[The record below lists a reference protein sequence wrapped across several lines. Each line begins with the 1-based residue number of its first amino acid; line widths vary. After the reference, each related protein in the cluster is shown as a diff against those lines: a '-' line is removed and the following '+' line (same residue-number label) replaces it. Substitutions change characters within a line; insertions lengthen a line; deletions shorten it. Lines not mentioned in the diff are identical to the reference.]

1 MPLRRGFNSSSAS
14 VSMFGC
20 SSCDTAA
27 PPSYQLRCRDGR
39 KGRGHGRAMRLSQYP
54 INTLKEVPAEA
65 EVVSHQLM
73 LRAGLIR
80 RLAAGLYS
88 WLPLGL
94 RVLQKVERIVREEM
108 NRAGALELVM
118 PVVQPAELW
127 QESGRWR
134 EYGPELLRIKDRHE
148 RDYVA
153 GPTHEEVI
161 TDIARRELKSY
172 RQLPVNFYQI
182 QTKFR
187 DEVRPRFGVMRA
199 REFIMKDAYSFHL
212 DEESLRAGYR
222 IMYDA
227 YTRIFTRI
235 GLSFRAVRAD
245 SGAIGGDVSQEFHV
259 LAASGEDAI
268 VFSDGDDYAA
278 NLDAAATL
286 PSSAPRPA
294 PVEALRK
301 VATPGARTIE
311 DLARFLKVPPAR
323 CIKTLIVDGSEGDAV
338 ALVVRGDHELNAV
351 KAQKLAGVASPLRMA
366 SAERVLK
373 ATGTEPGYVGVT
385 GLKCRVYADH
395 AALALADF
403 VSGANEKD
411 MHLTGVNWERDAPGA
426 IAADLRNVIEG
437 DPSPTGKGH
446 LKIVRGI
453 EVGHIFQLGKKYS
466 EAMNAT
472 VLDEAGRQSMLYMGC
487 YGIGVTRIPAAAIEQ
502 NHDERGIIWPAA
514 IAPFQVVLIPIN
526 LQKSERV
533 REVSDRLYAEF
544 TAAGIEVLYD
554 DRDARPGVK
563 FADAELLGIP
573 HRLVVAERG
582 LDAGK
587 LEYRQRREAAS
598 TEFPADGALAFIRAR
613 LEG

>member
-1 MPLRRGFNSSSAS
+1 
-14 VSMFGC
+14 
-20 SSCDTAA
+20 
-27 PPSYQLRCRDGR
+27 
-39 KGRGHGRAMRLSQYP
+39 MRLSQYP
-54 INTLKEVPAEA
+54 INTLKETPGEA
-65 EVVSHQLM
+65 EVISHQLM

-80 RLAAGLYS
+80 RLAAGLYT
-88 WLPLGL
+88 WLPMGL

-108 NRAGALELVM
+108 NRAGAFELVM

-127 QESGRWR
+127 QESGRWSV
-134 EYGPELLRIKDRHE
+134 YGPELLRFKDRHE
-148 RDYVA
+148 RDFIA

-222 IMYDA
+222 TMYDA
-227 YTRIFTRI
+227 YTRIFTRT
-235 GLSFRAVRAD
+235 GLTFRAVRAD

-259 LAASGEDAI
+259 LATSGEDAI
-268 VFSDGDDYAA
+268 AFSDGDDYAA

-286 PSSAPRPA
+286 PSPEPRPA
-294 PVEALRK
+294 PTEALRK

-323 CIKTLIVDGSEGDAV
+323 CIKTLIVEGSDGDAV

-351 KAQKLAGVASPLRMA
+351 KAQKLAGVATPLKMA

-426 IAADLRNVIEG
+426 IAADLRNVVAG

-453 EVGHIFQLGKKYS
+453 EVGHIFQLGTKYS
-466 EAMNAT
+466 ESMNAT
-472 VLDEAGRQSMLYMGC
+472 VLDEGGRQSMLYMGC

-587 LEYRQRREAAS
+587 LEYRQRRESAS